1 MKKQNFLLAY
11 IRVVVFYLGKPSKKK
26 NGPKRPRGLQFC
38 NMVIGHALGS
48 VQVLHQQKY
57 P

>member
-1 MKKQNFLLAY
+1 MIKQNLLLAY
-11 IRVVVFYLGKPSKKK
+11 LRIVVFYLGKPSKK
-26 NGPKRPRGLQFC
+26 NGPKRPRGIQFC